1 MLLDEFWFAFWEYWH
16 CEKFVLGL
24 YEYVHDACEKNLLAC
39 VSFVLWTWQNFVGKF
54 MGMENFDYGKISTMK
69 NFVGYVMLVQGKFLW
84 L

>member
-1 MLLDEFWFAFWEYWH
+1 MLLDEFWFGFWEYWH

-24 YEYVHDACEKNLLAC
+24 YEYVHDVCGKNLLAC
-39 VSFVLWTWQNFVGKF
+39 VNFILWTWKNFVGKF

-69 NFVGYVMLVQGKFLW
+69 YFVRYVILVHGKFLW